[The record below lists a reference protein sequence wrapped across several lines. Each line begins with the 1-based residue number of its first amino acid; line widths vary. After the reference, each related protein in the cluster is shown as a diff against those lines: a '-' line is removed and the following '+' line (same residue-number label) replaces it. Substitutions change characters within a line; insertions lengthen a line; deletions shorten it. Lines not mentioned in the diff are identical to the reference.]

1 MVQQVLN
8 LVRSE
13 AERLSDAG
21 GLTVER
27 PADEAEAR
35 RLVQTMAALA
45 LRAASCPQD
54 DLTAMID
61 AAARCASHR
70 FLGRHCGTC
79 QEYDLSN
86 QCPACGEVSP

>member
-13 AERLSDAG
+13 TERLSDAG
-21 GLTVER
+21 GLPVER

-35 RLVQTMAALA
+35 RLVRAMAAMA
-45 LRAASCPQD
+45 LRAASCPQA
-54 DLTAMID
+54 DLTALSD

-70 FLGRHCGTC
+70 FLERHCGGC